1 MTVQEIIFWLLA
13 LAVLGS
19 ALFVVT
25 TKNLFHAALMLI
37 LSFFGV
43 AGFYVLLEIG
53 FFAVAQVL
61 VYIGAISILFIFAVM
76 LTRGMMGMER
86 TNSQASSAAMAVLAL
101 GIAMFLVL
109 RSQAFVFSPSS
120 IPVLGPL
127 FFPGNSDRLVGGT
140 PWQLT
145 NMPVIDDSYIAQFG
159 VSLVDVGQ
167 YLLPFL
173 LSAVLLDI
181 ALAGA
186 IHVARERRP
195 AEVTA
200 ERAEMAAEAAEE
212 QQREAALQPGAS
224 PVPETALA
232 ADHH

>member
-1 MTVQEIIFWLLA
+1 
-13 LAVLGS
+13 
-19 ALFVVT
+19 
-25 TKNLFHAALMLI
+25 
-37 LSFFGV
+37 
-43 AGFYVLLEIG
+43 
-53 FFAVAQVL
+53 
-61 VYIGAISILFIFAVM
+61 
-76 LTRGMMGMER
+76 
-86 TNSQASSAAMAVLAL
+86 
-101 GIAMFLVL
+101 VL
-109 RSQAFVFSPSS
+109 RQQVIEFAPSRIPLLGQA
-120 IPVLGPL
+120 
-127 FFPGNSDRLVGGT
+127 FFPGNSDRKIGGI

-195 AEVTA
+195 AEVSA
-200 ERAEMAAEAAEE
+200 ERAEMAAEAADE